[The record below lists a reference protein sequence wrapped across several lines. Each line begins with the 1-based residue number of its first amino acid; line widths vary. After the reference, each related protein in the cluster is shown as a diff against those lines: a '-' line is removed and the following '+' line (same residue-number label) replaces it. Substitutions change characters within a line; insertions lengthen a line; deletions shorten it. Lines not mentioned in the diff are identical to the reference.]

1 MELKKSQ
8 EAERMRDLERFGK
21 VYHFDNVMP
30 ESKRYGFIR
39 LYQIGELQCGPGYE
53 VPLHLQPCA
62 EISYIVSGKGTF
74 QCNGRSY
81 PVEAGDLFLNQ
92 EEDLHFIRSDDRE
105 NLRYLYLG
113 FLLDDRLDGD
123 YAVLSRFFADLG
135 PVRLL
140 KDRWDIRTPLMQLV
154 NEFYTAGAC
163 SQLAI
168 ESLLC
173 QVLVLAYRDFREAPP
188 KSFQPPQTADAA
200 GNTVYTVI
208 RYIENHAPDIGEV
221 REIAAALGYS
231 GSYLSH
237 LFRERTGET
246 LQSYLTRKKI
256 EAGVELMKSGRYTV
270 TQIAM
275 RLGYDTLQSFSKAFR
290 RVMGDPPT
298 EYLRLQKQED
308 IN

>member
-1 MELKKSQ
+1 
-8 EAERMRDLERFGK
+8 MRDADRFGK
-21 VYHFDNVMP
+21 VYHFNNNIP
-30 ESKRYGFIR
+30 ESKRFGFIR
-39 LYQIGELQCGPGYE
+39 LYQIGELQCSPGYE
-53 VPLHLQPCA
+53 VPRHNQPCA
-62 EISYIVSGKGTF
+62 EISYIVSGKGVF
-74 QCNGRSY
+74 ECNGKTV

-92 EEDLHFIRSDDRE
+92 VADVHAIYSDPRED
-105 NLRYLYLG
+105 LRYLYLG

-123 YAVLSRFFADLG
+123 YAALSRFFEALG
-135 PVRLL
+135 EVRLV
-140 KDRWDIRTPLMQLV
+140 KDRFDVRAPFLRLI
-154 NEFYTAGAC
+154 NEFYTGGTC

-208 RYIENHAPDIGEV
+208 RYIENHALDIGEV
-221 REIAAALGYS
+221 REIAGALGYS

-290 RVMGDPPT
+290 RVMGVPPT